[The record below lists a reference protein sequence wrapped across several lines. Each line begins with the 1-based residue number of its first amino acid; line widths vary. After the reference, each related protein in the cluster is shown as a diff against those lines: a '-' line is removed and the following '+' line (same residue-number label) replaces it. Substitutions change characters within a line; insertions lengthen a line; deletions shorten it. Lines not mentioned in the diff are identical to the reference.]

1 MRVCV
6 HACIAIRCPE
16 RFKICYVQLCKDS
29 YLCKD
34 SLVVCYVLLF
44 VLGVVYVLMLLWAV
58 RCPEVILCCR
68 QDVKTQPWAVSIR
81 GKVNLTPYIFFFS
94 QLRIRKCLRELF
106 IGQKLKAFYQKVEW
120 WHSHLSFLFLF
131 KEKHNFLLCL
141 FLSIFDDQN
150 TCQSKS

>member
-16 RFKICYVQLCKDS
+16 WFKIRYVQLCKDS
-29 YLCKD
+29 YLRKD

-58 RCPEVILCCR
+58 RCPEVILCSR

-81 GKVNLTPYIFFFS
+81 GKVNLTPYIFFF
-94 QLRIRKCLRELF
+94 
-106 IGQKLKAFYQKVEW
+106 
-120 WHSHLSFLFLF
+120 
-131 KEKHNFLLCL
+131 
-141 FLSIFDDQN
+141 
-150 TCQSKS
+150 